1 MPARGQDR
9 WYQPACPSPSDPWQQ
24 QREELRAT
32 RGMQEPR
39 TRQANLREKERQQ
52 PWVRGSKCLQ
62 THQGGNW
69 PLRAPDTRVSEER
82 HTNRNSSKGP

>member
-1 MPARGQDR
+1 M
-9 WYQPACPSPSDPWQQ
+9 
-24 QREELRAT
+24 
-32 RGMQEPR
+32 
-39 TRQANLREKERQQ
+39 Q

-62 THQGGNW
+62 THQGGNL